1 MEANEQL
8 GFDADER
15 IYLPAA
21 QMLRL
26 LGFDQVRLMTN
37 NPNKVNQLTQYGV
50 TVSSRVPHSLPPNPH
65 NAFYLRTKAE
75 RSGHLLEVPSEAAGD

>member
-26 LGFDQVRLMTN
+26 LGYNHVRLMTN
-37 NPNKVNQLTQYGV
+37 NPAKVDALTSCGV
-50 TVSSRVPHSLPPNPH
+50 TV
-65 NAFYLRTKAE
+65 AE
-75 RSGHLLEVPSEAAGD
+75 RVEHAFPSNRHNEHYLKTKVARGGHLM

>member
-37 NPNKVNQLTQYGV
+37 NPEKVARLEKEGV
-50 TVSSRVPHSLPPNPH
+50 GVVERIPLALPTNPH
-65 NAFYLRTKAE
+65 NAQYLATKRDRT
-75 RSGHLLEVPSEAAGD
+75 GHQL